1 MLNWGIHP
9 LNVKLWNTP
18 SMLNLK
24 EQKLH
29 GDDDHLSNVELQNN
43 ITNKNLA
50 ALYYILCFK
59 CS

>member
-1 MLNWGIHP
+1 
-9 LNVKLWNTP
+9 
-18 SMLNLK
+18 MLNLK

-29 GDDDHLSNVELQNN
+29 GDDAHLSNVELQNN

-59 CS
+59 YS